1 MSRVLQA
8 SSLLGVLFGAYIT
21 FADIEKERK
30 KKRFSDNVFPSLP
43 QRRIDRLAET
53 GLELMM
59 TEFDIGWP
67 DDLERADWLEDAIR
81 AFFGHPK
88 MRGVI
93 LWDFWNQ
100 TMNFQDHELV
110 SGPDQSHLTVCM

>member
-1 MSRVLQA
+1 MTDS
-8 SSLLGVLFGAYIT
+8 F
-21 FADIEKERK
+21 FKKETYSVTACVP
-30 KKRFSDNVFPSLP
+30 FFV

-67 DDLERADWLEDAIR
+67 DDLERADWFEDSIR

-100 TMNFQDHELV
+100 TMKEQDHELV
-110 SGPDQSHLTVCM
+110 SGPDQSHLTVR